1 MGSEALLKGFVAA
14 VGFAFQLLDGGVEI
28 INKRL
33 LFRLPVVDNGAG
45 FRIDSERRTA
55 TGTSD
60 FDELIETSGHIED
73 SNASGSLTQMME
85 SILQWISH
93 YGYAGLFAAL
103 MLGIA
108 GLPIP
113 EETILVFCGYLISRG
128 RLHWAPAFITGL
140 CGSMCGISLS
150 YFIGRT
156 GGTVVVAR
164 YGKYVHLT
172 AKRIERVHSWFR
184 RTGEWA
190 LTFGYFILGVRHL
203 TALVAG
209 MSGLEFRVFARFAY
223 PGAALWVATFLT
235 IGYFVGDHW
244 QAAMAVVHRYSL
256 VVAAAVLLAALAWC
270 FVVWRRMHVR

>member
-1 MGSEALLKGFVAA
+1 MGGEALLKGFVAA
-14 VGFAFQLLDGGVEI
+14 VGFAFKLLDRGMEI
-28 INKRL
+28 LDERF

-45 FRIDSERRTA
+45 FRIDSQRRTA
-55 TGTSD
+55 AGTSD
-60 FDELIETSGHIED
+60 FDQLIGTCHYTRIV
-73 SNASGSLTQMME
+73 AQIME
-85 SILQWISH
+85 SILQWFSH

-113 EETILVFCGYLISRG
+113 DETLLVFYGYLISRG
-128 RLHWAPAFITGL
+128 RLDWPLTFITGV

-156 GGTVVVAR
+156 GGSVLVAR

-172 AKRIERVHSWFR
+172 PKRIARVHLWFQ
-184 RTGEWA
+184 RTGEWV
-190 LTFGYFILGVRHL
+190 LTFGYFILGVRHF

-209 MSGLEFRVFARFAY
+209 MSGLEFGIFARFAY

-244 QAAMAVVHRYSL
+244 QAAIAVVHRYSL
-256 VVAAAVLLAALAWC
+256 AVAAVVLLAGAAWW
-270 FVVWRRMHVR
+270 FVARRRGRIG

>member
-1 MGSEALLKGFVAA
+1 MGSEALLKCFVAPL
-14 VGFAFQLLDGGVEI
+14 GIAFQLLDRGLEI
-28 INKRL
+28 LDKRL
-33 LFRLPVVDNGAG
+33 LFGLPVVDNNAG

-55 TGTSD
+55 TGASD
-60 FDELIETSGHIED
+60 FDELIRISHHTRIV
-73 SNASGSLTQMME
+73 TQMME

-113 EETILVFCGYLISRG
+113 DETFLVFCGYLISRG
-128 RLHWAPAFITGL
+128 RMHWAPAFLTGL
-140 CGSMCGISLS
+140 CGSVCGISLS

-156 GGTVVVAR
+156 GGSVLVAR
-164 YGKYVHLT
+164 YGKYIHLT
-172 AKRIERVHSWFR
+172 PKRIERVHSWFQR
-184 RTGEWA
+184 AGEWV
-190 LTFGYFILGVRHL
+190 LTFGYFILGVRHF

-209 MSGLEFRVFARFAY
+209 MSGLEFGVFARFAY

-235 IGYFVGDHW
+235 IGYLVGDHW

-256 VVAAAVLLAALAWC
+256 IVAAVVLLAAVAWW
-270 FVVWRRMHVR
+270 FVARRRTRTR